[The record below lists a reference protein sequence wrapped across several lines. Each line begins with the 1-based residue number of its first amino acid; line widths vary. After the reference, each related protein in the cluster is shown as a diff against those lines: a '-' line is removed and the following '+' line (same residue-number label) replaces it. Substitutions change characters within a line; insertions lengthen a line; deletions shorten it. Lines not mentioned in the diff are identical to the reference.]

1 MKTIRTTLVS
11 AFFSQFGICLGHFDI
26 TGQTQYTHSVCKY
39 NIYLHSLTE
48 DYFSSSVNITFICT
62 HCQRITFLPL

>member
-26 TGQTQYTHSVCKY
+26 TGQT
-39 NIYLHSLTE
+39 HSLTE